1 MNGTI
6 EIYASRILALLVAII
21 GHEIAHGYVAYLN
34 GDTTAKRDGRLS
46 INPINHVDPLG
57 LVCMVIFRFGWAK
70 AVPINPYA
78 FRKRK
83 LGMITV
89 SLAGVV
95 YNLVMAFIFSGVFA
109 YLYFHPTDSNFI
121 QLLVE
126 NLLWYNIMLGIFN
139 LVPLPP
145 LDGSK
150 VLASFLP
157 RSWEDKFYQYE
168 KYAYVLLLVAI
179 FSGAIDKVL
188 GPILN
193 GLINYFLNFWGHIF
207 YV

>member
-109 YLYFHPTDSNFI
+109 YLYFHPTASNFI

-157 RSWEDKFYQYE
+157 RAWEETFYQYE

>member
-1 MNGTI
+1 MNATI

-46 INPINHVDPLG
+46 INPINHIDPLG
-57 LVCMVIFRFGWAK
+57 LVFMIVFRFGWAK

-78 FRKRK
+78 FKKRK

-95 YNLVMAFIFSGVFA
+95 YNLIMAFIFAGVFS
-109 YLYFHPTDSNFI
+109 YLYFHPSGSHFI

-126 NLLWYNIMLGIFN
+126 NLLWYNIMLGLFN

-150 VLASFLP
+150 LLASFLP

-168 KYAYVLLLVAI
+168 KYAYLVLVVAI

-188 GPILN
+188 GPIFNWVISL
-193 GLINYFLNFWGHIF
+193 FLNFWGNIF